1 VRVVVTGATGNLGT
15 SVVEALAAD
24 PSIDEVVG
32 LARRRPDWSMPK
44 VTFTEADIRS
54 ADLAE
59 VFVSADAVVHL
70 AWIFQPTHRPLT
82 TWELNVLGGIR
93 VFEAAAAAGV
103 ANLVYA
109 SSIGAYS
116 PAPGRRVDE
125 TWPTH
130 GLPTAAYGREKAYL
144 ERYLDGFEPR
154 HEATRVVRLRP
165 CFAFKRQSASE
176 QRRIFAGP
184 LLPRGVVRPGR
195 LPVLPV
201 PDGVQFQAIHT
212 SDVAEA
218 FRLAVVSDVRGAF
231 NVAAEPVIDR
241 TVLGELLETRPVR
254 VPPAAVKAALAAA
267 WRMRLAPAGGAL
279 FDMLLGLPIL
289 NTDRARRELGWAPR
303 HTGVEALREM
313 LAGLAEGAGMSTPPL
328 RADRPPRQ
336 HQV

>member
-1 VRVVVTGATGNLGT
+1 MKVIVTGATGNLGT

-24 PSIDEVVG
+24 PTVDEVVG
-32 LARRRPDWSMPK
+32 IARRRPDWTLPK
-44 VTFTEADIRS
+44 VTFAEGDIRS
-54 ADLAE
+54 SDLAE
-59 VFVSADAVVHL
+59 VFSSASAVVHL

-82 TWELNVLGGIR
+82 TWELNVLGSIR
-93 VFEAAAAAGV
+93 VFEAVAAARV
-103 ANLVYA
+103 PNLIYA

-116 PAPGRRVDE
+116 PAPGRRVTE
-125 TWPTH
+125 SWPTH

-154 HEATRVVRLRP
+154 HEAVRVVRLRP

-184 LLPRGVVRPGR
+184 LLPRAVVRPGR

-201 PDGVQFQAIHT
+201 PDGVQFQAVHT

-231 NVAAEPVIDR
+231 NVAAEPVVDH
-241 TVLGELLETRPVR
+241 TVLGDLLDTRAVR
-254 VPPAAVKAALAAA
+254 VPPAPVKAALGAA
-267 WRMRLAPAGGAL
+267 WRMRVAPAGGPL

-289 NTDRARRELGWAPR
+289 DTDRARRELGWTPR
-303 HTGVEALREM
+303 YTGVEALREM
-313 LAGLAEGAGMSTPPL
+313 LHGLADGAGMSTPPL
-328 RADRPPRQ
+328 RADRPPQ
-336 HQV
+336 HHEA